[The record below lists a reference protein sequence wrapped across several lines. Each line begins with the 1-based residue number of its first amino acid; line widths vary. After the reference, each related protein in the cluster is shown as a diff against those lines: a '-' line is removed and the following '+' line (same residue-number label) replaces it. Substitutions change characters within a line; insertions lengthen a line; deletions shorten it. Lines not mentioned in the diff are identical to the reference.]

1 MSTGW
6 NKTILD
12 EMRVIIIN
20 LLGNEYWLELYLAQ
34 SKEESNYKPTGKWVL
49 AGTLAMLQAI
59 LAEL

>member
-34 SKEESNYKPTGKWVL
+34 SKEESNYKPTGK
-49 AGTLAMLQAI
+49 
-59 LAEL
+59 